1 MNRNFTQSI
10 SVKCSDPAKV
20 EQLIELLREWD
31 RNQAQADIMGYMG
44 LRLLAD
50 RENPDEY
57 LIVADFGVVDP
68 DVSAADEAARN
79 NERPET
85 QATAAKMRAVLD
97 EDAIFHDYDWEY
109 LTDG

>member
-50 RENPDEY
+50 RESPGEY

-68 DVSAADEAARN
+68 DVPAADEAARN
-79 NERPET
+79 NDRPET
-85 QATAAKMRAVLD
+85 QESARRIRELLD
-97 EDAIFHDYDWEY
+97 DEPVYRNYDWVY